1 MGCDLCLYVPKNGDE
16 DCGMSYSTFNR
27 VRTSIIQ
34 LYLEKM
40 EVEVDVEDD
49 EVFPLSMGIVS
60 ESLVDRVSNALA
72 HIDSPEADSMRVFWV
87 HSDCEGTYWTE
98 DCKYIA
104 EGIKMILNMFDKDD
118 EDRGWAKA
126 LMELF
131 DAAGR
136 NEGIVEVC

>member
-1 MGCDLCLYVPKNGDE
+1 MGCDLCVYVPKNGDE
-16 DCGMSYSTFNR
+16 DCGMSYSTFNK

-40 EVEVDVEDD
+40 GVTVDIEDSEV
-49 EVFPLSMGIVS
+49 LAYSMGIIS
-60 ESLVDRVSNALA
+60 DTLWKRVSDALEG
-72 HIDSPEADSMRVFWV
+72 IDSPEAAGMLAFWN
-87 HSDCEGTYWTE
+87 HSDCEGSYWTE
-98 DCKYIA
+98 DCKDIA
-104 EGIKMILNMFDKDD
+104 KGIKMVLNMFDKDD
-118 EDRGWAKA
+118 EDRGWAKT